1 MTTENTKKQPIV
13 EIIFNVAL
21 PSWILMKFSS
31 PENLGAV
38 AALIVALSFP
48 LGYAIYDY
56 LRTKEMN
63 LISAFGF
70 FSTLLTGGIALF
82 ELSVQWLAIK
92 EASIPALIAI
102 FTLFSGLYSKPLIA
116 KLLLNEYM
124 FKVDLIYEKLREL
137 GHTEKFKEK
146 IGFANNIL
154 ALTFIFSAIM
164 NYGLAK
170 WLVTSPA
177 GTVQFNEELG
187 HMTLMSYPIIAIPS
201 MLMLGALMFYV
212 TKVIK
217 NLTGYKFSDLL
228 IEQ

>member
-1 MTTENTKKQPIV
+1 MTAEKPKNKPFV

-21 PSWILMKFSS
+21 PSWILMKFST
-31 PENLGAV
+31 PEYFGVV
-38 AALIVALSFP
+38 AGLIIALSFP

-92 EASIPALIAI
+92 EASIPTLIALFTI
-102 FTLFSGLYSKPLIA
+102 FTGMYGKPLIA

-124 FKVDLIYEKLREL
+124 FKVGLVYEKL
-137 GHTEKFKEK
+137 TENGKTDVFRNK
-146 IGFANNIL
+146 IGFANKLL
-154 ALTFIFSAIM
+154 ALTFIFSAVM
-164 NYGLAK
+164 NYALAK

-177 GTVQFNEELG
+177 GTVEFNEELG
-187 HMTLMSYPIIAIPS
+187 HMTLMSYPIIVIPS
-201 MLMLGALMFYV
+201 MLMLAALMYYV
-212 TKVIK
+212 SRVIK
-217 NLTGYKFSDLL
+217 DLTGYKLTEL
-228 IEQ
+228 MVEQ